1 MTWET
6 GSDAGAR
13 DRAVRLEQMTES
25 RDTTT
30 KAVVETW
37 TTLVAVVWMARR
49 DRADQSAQERVVA
62 NQTSAAFDTRWE
74 MNYRADMDPDSV
86 DVAKARRL
94 VYRGRTYGIVFGRQ
108 IGTKAGIELFT
119 LAAGKVA

>member
-13 DRAVRLEQMTES
+13 DRAVRIEQMAES
-25 RDTTT
+25 RDATT

-37 TTLVAVVWMARR
+37 TTLSSVVWMAKR
-49 DRADQSAQERVVA
+49 DRADQSATERVTA
-62 NQTSAAFDTRWE
+62 NQTSASFDTRWE
-74 MNYRADMDPDSV
+74 MNYRADMDPDIV
-86 DVAKARRL
+86 DVAKSRRL
-94 VYRGRTYGIVFGRQ
+94 VYKGRTYGIVFGRH